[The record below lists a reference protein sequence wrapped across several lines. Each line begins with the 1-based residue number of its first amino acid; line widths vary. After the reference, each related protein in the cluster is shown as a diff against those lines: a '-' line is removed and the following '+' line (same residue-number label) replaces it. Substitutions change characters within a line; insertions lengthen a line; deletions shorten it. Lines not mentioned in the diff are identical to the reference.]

1 MSHLRLDHLSKSF
14 GDLAV
19 LDDVSIEVERGEI
32 LVLLGPS
39 GSGKTTLLRVLAGF
53 ETPDAGRVRIGDE
66 DITVQTP
73 ARRNFGLVFQ
83 HYALFPHMTVG
94 ENVAF
99 GLASRAAGKGA
110 IRERVAKALARVD
123 LEGFEE
129 RRIDQISGGQ
139 QQRVALARALAPEP
153 RVLLLDEPLSNLDPG
168 LRERTRS
175 ELTDTLRRIGIT
187 AVWVTHEQEEA
198 FDVGDRVAL
207 LSQGR
212 LEQVGPPEALYREPA
227 SPFVAAFV
235 GRASML
241 EGRAGA
247 GGMVKLAN
255 GRETEEVSWPAVFTD
270 PVAEGEAVRLVSRP
284 EGLVLVSSGA
294 PEALAGRVVRRRF
307 GGAETFVTVELEDGT
322 RIEVAAEAATGDRV
336 EVAPR
341 PDGLPLRAFR
351 GAVD

>member
-1 MSHLRLDHLSKSF
+1 M
-14 GDLAV
+14 
-19 LDDVSIEVERGEI
+19 
-32 LVLLGPS
+32 
-39 GSGKTTLLRVLAGF
+39 
-53 ETPDAGRVRIGDE
+53 
-66 DITVQTP
+66 
-73 ARRNFGLVFQ
+73 
-83 HYALFPHMTVG
+83 
-94 ENVAF
+94 
-99 GLASRAAGKGA
+99 
-110 IRERVAKALARVD
+110 
-123 LEGFEE
+123 
-129 RRIDQISGGQ
+129 
-139 QQRVALARALAPEP
+139 
-153 RVLLLDEPLSNLDPG
+153 LDEPLSNLDPG

-207 LSQGR
+207 LSRGR

-247 GGMVKLAN
+247 GGTVKLAT
-255 GRETEEVSWPAVFTD
+255 GGGAGEVSWPAVFAD
-270 PVAEGEAVRLVSRP
+270 PAAEGEAVRLVSRP
-284 EGLVLVSSGA
+284 EGLELVSPGA

-307 GGAETFVTVELEDGT
+307 GGAETFVTVELDGGT
-322 RIEVAAEAATGDRV
+322 RVEVAAEAAVGDRI

-341 PDGLPLRAFR
+341 PGGLPLRAFL

>member
-1 MSHLRLDHLSKSF
+1 MSYLSLTDLSKSF
-14 GDLAV
+14 GDLVV
-19 LDDVSIEVERGEI
+19 LDDISIEVEGGET

-39 GSGKTTLLRVLAGF
+39 GSGKTTLLRILAGF
-53 ETPDAGRVRIGDE
+53 ETADRGHVRVGGE
-66 DITVQTP
+66 DLIDLPP

-99 GLASRAAGKGA
+99 GLASRSVAKSEIG
-110 IRERVAKALARVD
+110 ERVAQALTLVD
-123 LEGFEE
+123 LAGFEG

-168 LRERTRS
+168 LRERTRG

-207 LSQGR
+207 LRDGR
-212 LEQVGPPEALYREPA
+212 LEQVGPPEELYREPA

-241 EGRAGA
+241 TGQAAADGHVLLPA
-247 GGMVKLAN
+247 GG
-255 GRETEEVSWPAVFTD
+255 GDPVSWPAAFAE
-270 PVAEGEAVRLVSRP
+270 PLAEGAPVRLVSRP
-284 EGLVLVSSGA
+284 EGLQLVPPVAAGA
-294 PEALAGRVVRRRF
+294 LGGRVVHRRF
-307 GGAETFVTVELEDGT
+307 GGADTFVTVELDTGG
-322 RIEVAAEAATGDRV
+322 RLEVAAEAAVGDRV
-336 EVAPR
+336 GVEPR
-341 PDGLPLRAFR
+341 ADGLAARAFPE
-351 GAVD
+351 ADD